1 MLRKEQIKKDFSP
14 LPQFHSAYI
23 FQVASN
29 QGIGKGTIAPPCEE
43 FILIT
48 F

>member
-1 MLRKEQIKKDFSP
+1 MVTKEQIKKDLSP

-29 QGIGKGTIAPPCEE
+29 QGIGKGMIAPPRKE
-43 FILIT
+43 FISIT